1 MMQFIEIHHLTGLII
16 GVGTFLII
24 GIFHP
29 IVIKA
34 EYFFGVRCWFIFLLS
49 GVVGVVGS
57 VMAGNILV
65 SALCGVFAFTSFWAI
80 KELFEQ
86 KKRVEKGWFPRNPDR
101 KTKS

>member
-1 MMQFIEIHHLTGLII
+1 MMHFIETYHLTGLII

-29 IVIKA
+29 VVIKA
-34 EYFFGVRCWFIFLLS
+34 EYYWGVRCWWVFLLS
-49 GVVGVVGS
+49 GIAGAVGA
-57 VMAGNILV
+57 VMAANILV

-86 KKRVEKGWFPRNPDR
+86 KKRVEKGWFPRNHDKNR
-101 KTKS
+101 K